1 MRRRTRAWNSRSS
14 RSRASR
20 AARSAGSTFSASS
33 VSPGAVRKRSR
44 QPPSESNRAK
54 AVWKSSAGKEAL
66 EAVEKKQ
73 WDVILLDINMPGRS
87 GLDVLQDIRRL
98 HPQLPVVVLSA
109 FPEKDYAVRAFKLGA
124 AGYVSKQGASGE
136 LLAAIRKAL
145 SGGRYV
151 TPLLAEVLA
160 ATISGATPAFPH
172 ELLSNRELQVLR
184 LVALGKPL
192 KEIASDLSLSEKTI
206 GTYRMR
212 ISQKIGLST
221 NVELARYAV
230 HHKLVD

>member
-1 MRRRTRAWNSRSS
+1 MTKILIADDHELLRRGLKAIL
-14 RSRASR
+14 AEAFPELVAGE
-20 AARSAGSTFSASS
+20 AADAR
-33 VSPGAVRKRSR
+33 
-44 QPPSESNRAK
+44 
-54 AVWKSSAGKEAL
+54 EAL
-66 EAVEKKQ
+66 EAVEKKS
-73 WDVILLDINMPGRS
+73 WDVVLLDINMPGRS

-98 HPQLPVVVLSA
+98 HPHLPVVVLSA

-124 AGYVSKQGASGE
+124 SGYVSKQGASDE
-136 LLAAIRKAL
+136 LLTAIRKAL

-160 ATISGATPAFPH
+160 ATLSGATPDAPH

-184 LVALGKPL
+184 MVALGKPL
-192 KEIASDLSLSEKTI
+192 KEIASELSLSEKTI
-206 GTYRMR
+206 GTYRKR

-230 HHKLVD
+230 QHKLVD

>member
-1 MRRRTRAWNSRSS
+1 M
-14 RSRASR
+14 
-20 AARSAGSTFSASS
+20 ARILVIDDEQAIVMLLKRILAG
-33 VSPGAVRKRSR
+33 
-44 QPPSESNRAK
+44 
-54 AVWKSSAGKEAL
+54 AGHEVLVATDGGKGLQMAEQEQVDL
-66 EAVEKKQ
+66 
-73 WDVILLDINMPGRS
+73 ILSDLSMPGVLS
-87 GLDVLQDIRRL
+87 GLQ
-98 HPQLPVVVLSA
+98 
-109 FPEKDYAVRAFKLGA
+109 
-124 AGYVSKQGASGE
+124 

-145 SGGRYV
+145 AGGRYV

-160 ATISGATPAFPH
+160 ATISGATPAVPH

-192 KEIASDLSLSEKTI
+192 KEIAGELSLSEKTI